1 MQEAIIALSIAFG
14 LGWPVWLTMVI
25 VRHREKMRQ
34 LEHRQQGSPGLVEE
48 VQALRRELT
57 QLRETTTRFDMS
69 FDATLDRLERRM
81 DSVEH
86 QHHLAETDA
95 GETYP
100 AAAAYGST
108 EPVQAPLRRS

>member
-1 MQEAIIALSIAFG
+1 MEGPIIALIVAMG

-25 VRHREKMRQ
+25 VRHREKMR
-34 LEHRQQGSPGLVEE
+34 LMEHTRQGSPGLVEE

-81 DSVEH
+81 ENVEH
-86 QHHLAETDA
+86 SRSAPGVETDDV
-95 GETYP
+95 YP
-100 AAAAYGST
+100 VASSYAAS
-108 EPVQAPLRRS
+108 EPAQRPLRRS

>member
-1 MQEAIIALSIAFG
+1 MHGELIALIIAFG

-34 LEHRQQGSPGLVEE
+34 LELKQQGSPGLVEE

-81 DSVEH
+81 DNFDHRSRV
-86 QHHLAETDA
+86 AEA
-95 GETYP
+95 NEAYP
-100 AAAAYGST
+100 TAADYDNSESA
-108 EPVQAPLRRS
+108 PLPLRRS

>member
-1 MQEAIIALSIAFG
+1 MEGPIIALIVAMG

-34 LEHRQQGSPGLVEE
+34 MEHTQKGSPGLVEE

-81 DSVEH
+81 ENVEH
-86 QHHLAETDA
+86 GGSVADVGGDEVVRAASSYRTAEPTQ
-95 GETYP
+95 
-100 AAAAYGST
+100 
-108 EPVQAPLRRS
+108 VPLRRP

>member
-1 MQEAIIALSIAFG
+1 MEEAVIALSIAFG

-81 DSVEH
+81 ETVERGDSVADVAGDEVARAASSYRT
-86 QHHLAETDA
+86 AE
-95 GETYP
+95 P
-100 AAAAYGST
+100 AQ
-108 EPVQAPLRRS
+108 VPLRRS

>member
-1 MQEAIIALSIAFG
+1 MQDAIVALIIALG

-25 VRHREKMRQ
+25 VRHRERMRQ
-34 LEHRQQGSPGLVEE
+34 MEHHQQGSPGLVEE

-81 DSVEH
+81 ENSE
-86 QHHLAETDA
+86 QRGRAAERDGA
-95 GETYP
+95 YP
-100 AAAAYGST
+100 AASFSPS
-108 EPVQAPLRRS
+108 ESDPVPLRRS

>member
-1 MQEAIIALSIAFG
+1 MQEALIALTIAFG

-34 LEHRQQGSPGLVEE
+34 LELKQHGSPGLVEE

-81 DSVEH
+81 DNFDHRSR
-86 QHHLAETDA
+86 AADA
-95 GETYP
+95 GEAYP
-100 AAAAYGST
+100 SAVDYST
-108 EPVQAPLRRS
+108 SEPIQVPLRRS

>member
-1 MQEAIIALSIAFG
+1 MHGELIALIIAFG

-25 VRHREKMRQ
+25 VRHREKMRT
-34 LEHRQQGSPGLVEE
+34 LELKSHDSPGLIEE

-81 DSVEH
+81 ENVEQRPSVS
-86 QHHLAETDA
+86 
-95 GETYP
+95 ETYP
-100 AAAAYGST
+100 EAAAYGSSET
-108 EPVQAPLRRS
+108 IPIPLRRS